1 MAWHG
6 LFPTLVVICGSMM
19 AFCGSGLRS
28 KHFQG
33 MLNGVMIEKA

>member
-1 MAWHG
+1 
-6 LFPTLVVICGSMM
+6 VVICGSMM